1 MLTLEER
8 LVVVNL
14 YEDLG
19 SYRAVAEL
27 TGCDHKTVKA
37 WVERQRENQDRKR
50 GTVLLQTP
58 ARLLTDVPLTS
69 LCGEFSCR

>member
-1 MLTLEER
+1 MSKAGRSLATVLVATARPFIEEPPMLTLEER

-37 WVERQRENQDRKR
+37 WVERQRE
-50 GTVLLQTP
+50 
-58 ARLLTDVPLTS
+58 
-69 LCGEFSCR
+69 